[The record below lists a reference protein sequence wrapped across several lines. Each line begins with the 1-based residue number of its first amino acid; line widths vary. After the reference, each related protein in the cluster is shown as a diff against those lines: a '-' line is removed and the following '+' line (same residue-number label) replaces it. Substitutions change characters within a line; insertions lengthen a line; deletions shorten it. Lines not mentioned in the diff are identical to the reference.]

1 MTTLYTTPSG
11 IGRHRQAE
19 PRREESVP
27 QSSAPMPVAAP
38 LPAPVP
44 RPVAPQAP
52 APMPVAA
59 PLPAPVPRAVA
70 PQAPAAQP
78 PVPVPVPVPVQG
90 PAPAAHLPADPPI
103 YKAVLSLWAS
113 QGRTLPGHRDQ
124 EWARLA
130 AGPVWAD
137 RTVRVS
143 GTLVRPGDGAMT
155 ARRI

>member
-19 PRREESVP
+19 PRAGESVP
-27 QSSAPMPVAAP
+27 RS
-38 LPAPVP
+38 VP
-44 RPVAPQAP
+44 AP
-52 APMPVAA
+52 APAT
-59 PLPAPVPRAVA
+59 PAPAPGHGHAPGTAVPA
-70 PQAPAAQP
+70 
-78 PVPVPVPVPVQG
+78 PVPVPVPVPAQV
-90 PAPAAHLPADPPI
+90 PAPAPVPADPPI

-143 GTLVRPGDGAMT
+143 GTLVRPGDG
-155 ARRI
+155 R

>member
-11 IGRHRQAE
+11 YGRHRQAE
-19 PRREESVP
+19 PRGEESVP
-27 QSSAPMPVAAP
+27 RSTPPSATQPTAPSAAT
-38 LPAPVP
+38 ATVMAT
-44 RPVAPQAP
+44 VTAP
-52 APMPVAA
+52 APA
-59 PLPAPVPRAVA
+59 
-70 PQAPAAQP
+70 

-90 PAPAAHLPADPPI
+90 QAAHAQVKPPVPADPPI
-103 YKAVLSLWAS
+103 YRDVLSLWAS

-143 GTLVRPGDGAMT
+143 GTLVRPGDG
-155 ARRI
+155 R

>member
-11 IGRHRQAE
+11 YGRHRQAE
-19 PRREESVP
+19 PRGEESVRQTP
-27 QSSAPMPVAAP
+27 STAPE
-38 LPAPVP
+38 
-44 RPVAPQAP
+44 QAP
-52 APMPVAA
+52 APA
-59 PLPAPVPRAVA
+59 
-70 PQAPAAQP
+70 

-90 PAPAAHLPADPPI
+90 QAQSQIRPPAPDHPPI
-103 YKAVLSLWAS
+103 YRDVLSLWAS

-143 GTLVRPGDGAMT
+143 GTLVRPGDG
-155 ARRI
+155 R